1 MFHCSGLYAVT
12 TQLELAVIA
21 FFQCIVQIR
30 RRVHLAIVF
39 DFFIAFDFNDRTIL
53 EGESVGR
60 IFQILFLDQ
69 HTLEHFRIKAEGGAS
84 L

>member
-1 MFHCSGLYAVT
+1 MFHCPGLYALT

-21 FFQCIVQIR
+21 FFQSIVQICR
-30 RRVHLAIVF
+30 RLHLAIVF

-60 IFQILFLDQ
+60 GYPGRSAKMDRLINF
-69 HTLEHFRIKAEGGAS
+69 
-84 L
+84 